1 MTYSPWLFIGLI
13 AGAFFCSYRM
23 IASTRILVSA
33 LYLACI
39 SALVSILLYLLGGK
53 QVAAIEL
60 SVGAGLVTV
69 LLVYAISVVGDDALD
84 PASIVPKPLAI
95 FVVLVSA
102 VLLAGL
108 ALPIGVASSPL
119 PAISMQ
125 SVLWEQ
131 RVLDLWIQM
140 ILIISGVMGM
150 LGILAEGKSRQRSGL
165 HTLVEVRGQVP
176 QSEEY
181 VQAMDGIL
189 VNLPKEKQPDD
200 GGIAQSGIDK
210 VNRKDTE

>member
-1 MTYSPWLFIGLI
+1 MENQWLFLLLV
-13 AGAFFCSYRM
+13 AGAILCAYRM
-23 IASTRILVSA
+23 MISTRILVST

-39 SALVSILLYLLGGK
+39 SALVSILLYLLGGT

-84 PASIVPKPLAI
+84 PASIVPKPLAL
-95 FVVLVSA
+95 VAVLSAA
-102 VLLAGL
+102 VLLALL
-108 ALPIGVASSPL
+108 ALPIGVTPVFL
-119 PAISMQ
+119 PAVSMQ
-125 SVLWEQ
+125 VVLWEQ

-140 ILIISGVMGM
+140 VLIVSGVMGM

-176 QSEEY
+176 QSSEY
-181 VQAMDGIL
+181 FQAM
-189 VNLPKEKQPDD
+189 EQPE
-200 GGIAQSGIDK
+200 G
-210 VNRKDTE
+210 NRGSEQADIKTGLDQTNTQVET